1 MSNAKDITLKQPIV
15 VCPFDHASCREEM
28 EAIEQAAK
36 DAVHISPE
44 NPMLPAQTVIRAHD
58 PTGLKMLGLT
68 VVGGER
74 KVLIE

>member
-1 MSNAKDITLKQPIV
+1 
-15 VCPFDHASCREEM
+15 M